1 MKNYA
6 SRTSGADEYKKL
18 LPDDTFDILNLAS
31 LPSSTEGGSSP
42 PPVKRARLSASALLG
57 VPSLIANTPGMQ
69 SDGVLSNGQA
79 LLNGTANGCDHH
91 RSPGLHR
98 PSNHNH
104 IVKHCNRLTPV
115 DADTIRLIGQH
126 LRELGFH
133 DTLERLSEEAGFD
146 LENPK
151 AAKFRA
157 CVMAGNWHEAE
168 ISLQDMIPLLA
179 DPMSIERMRLLLL
192 KEKYMELLEEG
203 STLDAL
209 KCLRCEIAP
218 LHLHHSDKEVH
229 VLASYMMYSTKEE
242 LHRAADWPGAQRGA
256 RDRLMDQ
263 LQAFLPASVMLPPM
277 RLRHLLTQ
285 ACQLQVERCP
295 FHYLEQDASNYSLLT
310 DHICSRKQFPSEPLH
325 VLTDHGDEVWY
336 LKFSHNGTRLAS
348 GARDGQIIIWSLADS
363 QPKKVRQIK
372 GQSDGIACL
381 AWSPDDSLL
390 LSCGREDCSEA
401 LVFNSETGEM
411 KCRVHNSPE
420 ESLTCC
426 AWHNDGKRFYLGGTR
441 GQFLEC
447 SLDGSVMASWE
458 GIRLQAIA
466 THPSSDVV
474 YAADT
479 HNRIRQY
486 NFRDKS
492 STTLVQEDCPIMSFT
507 LSRNG
512 QHALLNVTGQGV
524 HVWDLRDRCLVRR
537 YQGIQQGLY
546 TIHSTYGGM
555 SDSFIASG
563 SEDNQVYVWHCRR
576 EMPVVVLQGHTRP
589 VNCVAWNPVTLDM
602 IASASDDGSVRLWG
616 TEEELKR
623 LQEYSKQHLS
633 ADDEDKLKEA
643 CADTQVAALI
653 YVDQASELEAVDQSN
668 SSLSSS
674 GQLDDGIGLHQM
686 EESQMAVASG
696 PTIAA
701 ESGTSSSGSLGPAD
715 TGHQREQDRTTPQTG
730 SSVTTTV

>member
-1 MKNYA
+1 
-6 SRTSGADEYKKL
+6 
-18 LPDDTFDILNLAS
+18 
-31 LPSSTEGGSSP
+31 
-42 PPVKRARLSASALLG
+42 
-57 VPSLIANTPGMQ
+57 MQ

-79 LLNGTANGCDHH
+79 LSNGTVNGCEHH
-91 RSPGLHR
+91 RSPGHLQTS
-98 PSNHNH
+98 SNHH
-104 IVKHCNRLTPV
+104 TVKHFSTLTSV
-115 DADTIRLIGQH
+115 DVDTIRLIGQH

-133 DTLERLSEEAGFD
+133 GTLECLSEEAGFD

-157 CVMAGNWHEAE
+157 SVMAGNWCEAE
-168 ISLQDMIPLLA
+168 MSLQDMIPLLA
-179 DPMSIERMRLLLL
+179 DPTSMERMRLLLL
-192 KEKYMELLEEG
+192 KEKYLELLEAG

-218 LHLHHSDKEVH
+218 LHLHHCDKDVQ

-242 LHRAADWPGAQRGA
+242 LHKAADWPGTQRGA
-256 RDRLMDQ
+256 RERLMDQ
-263 LQAFLPASVMLPPM
+263 LQAFLPASVMLPPL
-277 RLRHLLTQ
+277 RLRQLLAQ

-295 FHYLEQDASNYSLLT
+295 FHYVEQDVSSYSLFI

-325 VLTDHGDEVWY
+325 MLTDHGDEVWY
-336 LKFSHNGTRLAS
+336 LKFSHSGTRLAS
-348 GARDGQIIIWSLADS
+348 GARDGQIIIWNLADN

-441 GQFLEC
+441 GQFFEC
-447 SLDGSVMASWE
+447 NLDGSVMASWE

-492 STTLVQEDCPIMSFT
+492 SATLVQEDSPIMSFT

-546 TIHSTYGGM
+546 TIHSTYGGT

-563 SEDNQVYVWHCRR
+563 SEDNHVYVWQCRR

-589 VNCVAWNPVTLDM
+589 VNCVVWNPVMFDM
-602 IASASDDGSVRLWG
+602 IASASDDGSIRLWG
-616 TEEELKR
+616 TEEQLKR
-623 LQEYSKQHLS
+623 LQEYNKQHLS
-633 ADDEDKLKEA
+633 VEEEDKLKAVEA
-643 CADTQVAALI
+643 CTDTQAAALI
-653 YVDQASELEAVDQSN
+653 YVDQASELEVVDQSN

-686 EESQMAVASG
+686 EDVGPSQMAVG
-696 PTIAA
+696 PSIAAA
-701 ESGTSSSGSLGPAD
+701 ESGISSSGPLGPAD
-715 TGHQREQDRTTPQTG
+715 TGHQREQDRSTPQTG